1 MAILAETAAFSSFL
15 ILHWQIACRSRY
27 CAPKEKFEITNS
39 PALRSPMMR
48 KVFLL
53 ALLVSPVALAQNV
66 SVETNSLMR
75 LPSST
80 SVLQLERLDVAD
92 YGTLLIP
99 ATISQVSVDVL
110 HLGREARI
118 AIAPGNTWLQ
128 LQVRQAQLEHG
139 SQITSRGAP
148 GTHEKPAKAGRDLT
162 LRINTLT
169 AQELSVDARGGT
181 GAQGYAGLDGANGED
196 PGCTWGSAGRGAN
209 GDNGGDGLAGAAGAQ
224 VRVELPQDL
233 PSDKIKVW
241 VDGGAGGLA
250 GTAGKP
256 GRGGQSKGCLVYR
269 ADGGDKGR
277 PGLEGQPGPAGP
289 AGTVTIQRL

>member
-1 MAILAETAAFSSFL
+1 
-15 ILHWQIACRSRY
+15 
-27 CAPKEKFEITNS
+27 
-39 PALRSPMMR
+39 MR

-53 ALLVSPVALAQNV
+53 ALLASPIALAQSV

-80 SVLQLERLDVAD
+80 SVLQLERLSVAD

-99 ATISQVSVDVL
+99 ASISQVSVDEL

-118 AIAPGNTWLQ
+118 AIAPGNTGLQ
-128 LQVRQAQLEHG
+128 LQVRHAQLEHG

-148 GTHEKPAKAGRDLT
+148 GTHERPAKAGRDLT
-162 LRINTLT
+162 LRIDALT
-169 AQELSVDARGGT
+169 ADELSVDARGGA
-181 GAQGYAGLDGANGED
+181 GAQGYAGLDGANGVD

-209 GDNGGDGLAGAAGAQ
+209 GDNGGDGLPGAAGAQ
-224 VRVELPQDL
+224 VRVELPQSY
-233 PSDKIKVW
+233 PAQQIKVW
-241 VDGGAGGLA
+241 VDGGAGGAA

-256 GRGGQSKGCLVYR
+256 GKGGQAKGCLVYR
-269 ADGGDKGR
+269 AEGGDKGR

-289 AGTVTIQRL
+289 AGAVTIQRL

>member
-1 MAILAETAAFSSFL
+1 
-15 ILHWQIACRSRY
+15 
-27 CAPKEKFEITNS
+27 
-39 PALRSPMMR
+39 MR

-53 ALLVSPVALAQNV
+53 ALLASPIALAQSV

-80 SVLQLERLDVAD
+80 SVLQLERLSVAD

-99 ATISQVSVDVL
+99 PSISQVSVDEL

-118 AIAPGNTWLQ
+118 AIAPGNTGLQ
-128 LQVRQAQLEHG
+128 LQVRHAQLEHG

-148 GTHEKPAKAGRDLT
+148 GTHERPAKAGRDLT
-162 LRINTLT
+162 LRIDALT
-169 AQELSVDARGGT
+169 ADELSVDARGGA
-181 GAQGYAGLDGANGED
+181 GAQGYAGLDGANGVD

-209 GDNGGDGLAGAAGAQ
+209 GDNGGDGLPGAAGAQ
-224 VRVELPQDL
+224 VRVELPQSY
-233 PSDKIKVW
+233 PAQQIKVW
-241 VDGGAGGLA
+241 VDGGAGGAA

-256 GRGGQSKGCLVYR
+256 GKGGQAKGCLVYR
-269 ADGGDKGR
+269 AEGGDKGR
-277 PGLEGQPGPAGP
+277 PGLEGQPGPTGP

>member
-1 MAILAETAAFSSFL
+1 
-15 ILHWQIACRSRY
+15 
-27 CAPKEKFEITNS
+27 
-39 PALRSPMMR
+39 MR

-53 ALLVSPVALAQNV
+53 ALLVSPIALAQSV

-75 LPSST
+75 LPNSA

-99 ATISQVSVDVL
+99 ANITQVTVDEL

-118 AIAPGNTWLQ
+118 AIVPSTTGLQ
-128 LQVRQAQLEHG
+128 LQVRTAQLEHG

-148 GTHEKPAKAGRDLT
+148 GTHEKPAKPGRDLT
-162 LRINTLT
+162 LRINALN
-169 AQELSVDARGGT
+169 ADELSVDARGGA
-181 GAQGYAGLDGANGED
+181 GAQGYSGLDGANGED

-209 GDNGGDGLAGAAGAQ
+209 GDNGGDGLPGAAGAQ
-224 VRVELPQDL
+224 VRVELPQDF
-233 PSDKIKVW
+233 PNEQIKVW

-256 GRGGQSKGCLVYR
+256 GNGGQSKGCLVYR
-269 ADGGDKGR
+269 ADGGQKGR
-277 PGLEGQPGPAGP
+277 PGLEGQPGVQGP
-289 AGTVTIQRL
+289 AGAVAIQRL

>member
-1 MAILAETAAFSSFL
+1 
-15 ILHWQIACRSRY
+15 
-27 CAPKEKFEITNS
+27 
-39 PALRSPMMR
+39 MR

-53 ALLVSPVALAQNV
+53 ALLVSPIALAQSV

-99 ATISQVSVDVL
+99 PTISQVTVDQL
-110 HLGREARI
+110 HLGRDARI
-118 AIAPGNTWLQ
+118 AIAPGINVLQ
-128 LQVRQAQLEHG
+128 LQVQHAQLDHG
-139 SQITSRGAP
+139 SQFTSRGAP
-148 GTHEKPAKAGRDLT
+148 GTHEKPAKAGRDLN
-162 LRINTLT
+162 LHIKALT
-169 AQELSVDARGGT
+169 AEELSVDARGGA

-209 GDNGGDGLAGAAGAQ
+209 GDNGGDGLPGAAGAQ
-224 VRVELPQDL
+224 VRVELPQDF
-233 PSDKIKVW
+233 PGDKIKVW

-256 GRGGQSKGCLVYR
+256 GNGGQSKGCLVYR
-269 ADGGDKGR
+269 ADGGEKGR

-289 AGTVTIQRL
+289 AGAVTIQRL

>member
-1 MAILAETAAFSSFL
+1 
-15 ILHWQIACRSRY
+15 
-27 CAPKEKFEITNS
+27 
-39 PALRSPMMR
+39 MR

-53 ALLVSPVALAQNV
+53 ALLASPMAMAQSV

-75 LPSST
+75 LPNSS

-99 ATISQVSVDVL
+99 STVTQVNVDEL

-118 AIAPGNTWLQ
+118 AIVPSTVGLQ
-128 LQVRQAQLEHG
+128 LQVRHAQLEHG

-148 GTHEKPAKAGRDLT
+148 GTHEKPAKPGRDLS
-162 LRINTLT
+162 LRIESLN
-169 AQELSVDARGGT
+169 ANELSVDARGGA
-181 GAQGYAGLDGANGED
+181 GAQGYSGLDGANGED

-224 VRVELPQDL
+224 VRVELPQDY
-233 PSDKIKVW
+233 PSEQIKVW
-241 VDGGAGGLA
+241 VEGGAGGLA

-256 GRGGQSKGCLVYR
+256 GKGGQSKGCLVYR
-269 ADGGDKGR
+269 ADGGEKGR
-277 PGLEGQPGPAGP
+277 PGLEGQPGVAGP
-289 AGTVTIQRL
+289 AGSVTVQRL

>member
-1 MAILAETAAFSSFL
+1 
-15 ILHWQIACRSRY
+15 
-27 CAPKEKFEITNS
+27 
-39 PALRSPMMR
+39 MR

-53 ALLVSPVALAQNV
+53 ALLVSPVALAQSV

-99 ATISQVSVDVL
+99 ATISQISVDEL

-118 AIAPGNTWLQ
+118 AIAPGSTGLQ
-128 LQVRQAQLEHG
+128 LQARHAQLEHG

-148 GTHEKPAKAGRDLT
+148 GTHEKPARAGRDLT
-162 LRINTLT
+162 LRINALT
-169 AQELSVDARGGT
+169 AQELSVDARGGA

-209 GDNGGDGLAGAAGAQ
+209 GDNGGDGLPGAAGAQ
-224 VRVELPQDL
+224 VRVELPQDF

-269 ADGGDKGR
+269 ADGGEKGR
-277 PGLEGQPGPAGP
+277 PGVEGQPGPAGP
-289 AGTVTIQRL
+289 AGTVTVQRL